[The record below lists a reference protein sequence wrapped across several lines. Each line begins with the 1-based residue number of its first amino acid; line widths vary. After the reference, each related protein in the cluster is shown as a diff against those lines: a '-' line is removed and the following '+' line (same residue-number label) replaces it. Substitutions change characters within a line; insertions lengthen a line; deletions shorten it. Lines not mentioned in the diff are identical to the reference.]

1 MVNLDDYIE
10 KEIKILDVNVEELQ
24 KKLEKIGAKKVFD
37 DDRIIT
43 AIDTE
48 DKHFLKEEDKLIRIT
63 EEGNTKITMH
73 VNQSNPDIKREIKFK
88 TSGLKETKDF
98 FIELGLKPISK
109 VKAHRI
115 SYELEEIDF
124 DIDFFPVIPPFLEI
138 DTKNITEMGYT
149 VESLIEALGLKDN
162 KIVIM
167 GTEDIHKLYN
177 IDYFEVYKAN
187 D

>member
-1 MVNLDDYIE
+1 MTNLDDYIE

-24 KKLEKIGAKKVFD
+24 KKLEEIGAKKVFD
-37 DDRIIT
+37 DDRTIT
-43 AIDTE
+43 AIDT
-48 DKHFLKEEDKLIRIT
+48 DDRHFLNKEDKLIRIT

-98 FIELGLKPISK
+98 FTELGLKPISK
-109 VKAHRI
+109 VVAHRI
-115 SYELEEIDF
+115 SYELGKIDF
-124 DIDFFPVIPPFLEI
+124 DIDFFPAIPPFLEI
-138 DTKNITEMGYT
+138 DTKYITETEFT
-149 VESLIEALGLKDN
+149 VDSLIEKLNLKDK

-177 IDYFEVYKAN
+177 IDYFEVYKTN